1 MVSACAYMRATMDL
15 HASLAI
21 TGFGWST
28 YFWDSGGRGG
38 IPSPWS
44 SGGILDAVPSLEGK
58 FAAANYILR

>member
-1 MVSACAYMRATMDL
+1 MDL